1 MSVALAIFL
10 ILFVFLLVAGMPVAW
25 SMLAAVLSYIAVS
38 GQWALLPV
46 MPEKIYNGV
55 DVFILVAIPL
65 FLLAGEIFSEGGLAR
80 RIVDFADAAFRWV
93 KGGIAQVAVATC
105 ILYSGITGV
114 ALGEIAALGR
124 IFVPAMVR
132 AGYTPAFAAAVIA
145 SASIIGPTIP
155 PSLPIII
162 YGSATNVSIGG
173 LFAAAVVP
181 GILLGAAQ
189 MAYIAYVAGRLGI
202 TSTGPS
208 AGGPSA
214 SGAAPMSL
222 GRSFVSA
229 LPSIGMPFIILG
241 GILGGVMT
249 PTEAAG
255 SAVFYAFVLAV
266 VIYRT
271 VRLGQL
277 APILGQ
283 SVTFSGQ
290 LLIIVGAGAALSW
303 VLGFENATG
312 KLAALVKALE
322 LGPLGTMLLANVVF
336 LVLGM
341 FIDPT
346 TSIILFAPILAPAAA
361 AVGIDPLHFGVVMIV
376 NLNIGLITPPL
387 GVSLFAAERIAQC
400 GLNPLIRAALPFIA
414 INLVALIVIA
424 TVPQVS
430 LFLPRLVGF

>member
-1 MSVALAIFL
+1 MSVALALFL
-10 ILFVFLLVAGMPVAW
+10 ILFVFLLISGMPVAW
-25 SMLAAVLSYIAVS
+25 SMLAAVLGYIAIG
-38 GQWALLPV
+38 GQWSLLPV
-46 MPEKIYNGV
+46 MPEKIYAGV

-80 RIVDFADAAFRWV
+80 RIVDFADAAFRWIR
-93 KGGIAQVAVATC
+93 GGIAQVAVATC

-162 YGSATNVSIGG
+162 YGSATSVSIGG

-181 GILLGAAQ
+181 GIVLGAAQ
-189 MAYIAYVAGRLGI
+189 MAYIAYACRRFPLVAA
-202 TSTGPS
+202 P
-208 AGGPSA
+208 A
-214 SGAAPMSL
+214 GAARLTL
-222 GRSFVSA
+222 GRSFLSA

-255 SAVFYAFVLAV
+255 SAVFYAFILAV

-271 VRLGQL
+271 IRLAQL

-283 SVTFSGQ
+283 AVTFSGQ

-303 VLGFENATG
+303 VLGFEDATG
-312 KLAALVKALE
+312 KLAALVKALD
-322 LGPLGTMLLANVVF
+322 LGPLGTMLLANLVF

-361 AVGIDPLHFGVVMIV
+361 AVGIDPLHFGVVMII

-400 GLNPLIRAALPFIA
+400 GLNPLIRAAMPFIA
-414 INLVALIVIA
+414 INVVALILIA
-424 TVPQVS
+424 TVPQIS

>member
-1 MSVALAIFL
+1 MSPALTLFL
-10 ILFVFLLVAGMPVAW
+10 ILFVFLMVAGMPVAW
-25 SMLAAVLSYIAVS
+25 SMLAATIAYIAVG

-46 MPEKIYNGV
+46 LPEKLFQGI

-65 FLLAGEIFSEGGLAR
+65 FLLAGEIFSDGGLAQ
-80 RIVDFADAAFRWV
+80 RIVRFAEAAFRRV
-93 KGGIAQVAVATC
+93 RGGIAQVAVATC

-124 IFVPAMVR
+124 IFIPAMVR

-145 SASIIGPTIP
+145 SGSIIGPTIP

-173 LFAAAVVP
+173 MFAAAVVP

-189 MAYIAYVAGRLGI
+189 MLWIAHTCRRFPLRDVRAEGGERLGR
-202 TSTGPS
+202 
-208 AGGPSA
+208 AF
-214 SGAAPMSL
+214 L
-222 GRSFVSA
+222 HA

-241 GILGGVMT
+241 GILAGVMT

-255 SAVFYAFVLAV
+255 SAVLYAFVLAFCV
-266 VIYRT
+266 YRT
-271 VRLGQL
+271 LRLGQM
-277 APILGQ
+277 APILGRG
-283 SVTFSGQ
+283 VTFTGQ
-290 LLIIVGAGAALSW
+290 LLIIVGAGAALAW

-312 KLAALVKALE
+312 RVAALVKE
-322 LGPLGTMLLANVVF
+322 WNLGPLGVMLIANLLF

-341 FIDPT
+341 FVDPT

-361 AVGIDPLHFGVVMIV
+361 AAGIDPLHFGVVMIV

-400 GLNPLIRAALPFIA
+400 GLGGVIRESLPFIA
-414 INLVALIVIA
+414 INVAALAVISLVPA
-424 TVPQVS
+424 VS
-430 LFLPRLVGF
+430 LFLPRLAGF

>member
-1 MSVALAIFL
+1 MSPALSFFL
-10 ILFVFLLVAGMPVAW
+10 ALFVFLLVAGMPVAW
-25 SMLAAVLSYIAVS
+25 SMLAAVLGYVAIS
-38 GQWALLPV
+38 GQWPLLPV
-46 MPEKIYNGV
+46 LPEKVFNGI

-105 ILYSGITGV
+105 VLYSGITGV

-124 IFVPAMVR
+124 IFIPAMVR
-132 AGYTPAFAAAVIA
+132 AGYSPAFAAAVIA
-145 SASIIGPTIP
+145 SGSIIGPTIP

-173 LFAAAVVP
+173 MFAAAVVP
-181 GILLGAAQ
+181 GLILGAAQ
-189 MAYIAYVAGRLGI
+189 MSWIAHACRRFPLKQDEARV
-202 TSTGPS
+202 
-208 AGGPSA
+208 
-214 SGAAPMSL
+214 SL
-222 GRSFVSA
+222 GASFLSA
-229 LPSIGMPFIILG
+229 LPAIGMPFIILG
-241 GILGGVMT
+241 GILGGVFT

-255 SAVFYAFVLAV
+255 SAVLYAFVLAV
-266 VIYRT
+266 VVYRT
-271 VRLGQL
+271 VRLGKL
-277 APILGQ
+277 APLLGQ

-290 LLIIVGAGAALSW
+290 LLIIIGAGAALAW

-312 KLAALVKALE
+312 RLSDLVKAMD
-322 LGPLGTMLLANVVF
+322 LGPAGTMLLANLLF

-341 FIDPT
+341 FVDPT

-361 AVGIDPLHFGVVMIV
+361 AAGIDPLHFGVVMIV

-400 GLNPLIRAALPFIA
+400 GLNAVIKESLPFIV
-414 INLVALIVIA
+414 INIAALMLIA
-424 TVPQVS
+424 MVPQLS
-430 LFLPRLVGF
+430 LFLPRLAGF

>member
-1 MSVALAIFL
+1 MSPALAFFL
-10 ILFVFLLVAGMPVAW
+10 VLFVFLLVAGMPVAW
-25 SMLAAVLSYIAVS
+25 SMLAAVVGYIAVS

-46 MPEKIYNGV
+46 MPEKIFNGI

-93 KGGIAQVAVATC
+93 KGGIAQVAVGTC

-145 SASIIGPTIP
+145 SGSIIGPTIP

-173 LFAAAVVP
+173 MFAAAVVP
-181 GILLGAAQ
+181 GIILGIAQ
-189 MAYIAYVAGRLGI
+189 MSYIAWASGRFKIRYVAAEG
-202 TSTGPS
+202 
-208 AGGPSA
+208 A
-214 SGAAPMSL
+214 SVSL
-222 GRSFVSA
+222 GKGFLRA

-241 GILGGVMT
+241 GILAGVMT

-255 SAVFYAFVLAV
+255 SAVVYAFVLAIV
-266 VIYRT
+266 VYRAL
-271 VRLGQL
+271 RLRQL
-277 APILGQ
+277 LPILGQ

-290 LLIIVGAGAALSW
+290 LLIIVGAGAALAW

-312 KLAALVKALE
+312 RLADLVRAMD
-322 LGPLGTMLLANVVF
+322 LGPFGTMLLANVLF

-361 AVGIDPLHFGVVMIV
+361 AAGIDPLHFGVVMII

-400 GLNPLIRAALPFIA
+400 GLNALIRASLPFIA
-414 INLVALIVIA
+414 INIAALILLSA
-424 TVPQVS
+424 VPQIS
-430 LFLPRLVGF
+430 LFLPRLAGF

>member
-1 MSVALAIFL
+1 MSAALTVFL
-10 ILFVFLLVAGMPVAW
+10 ALFVFLLVAGMPVAW
-25 SMLAAVLSYIAVS
+25 SMLAAVLGYVAVS
-38 GQWALLPV
+38 GQWTLLPV
-46 MPEKIYNGV
+46 LPEKVYNGI

-93 KGGIAQVAVATC
+93 RGGIAQVAIATC
-105 ILYSGITGV
+105 VLYSGITGV

-124 IFVPAMVR
+124 IFIPAMVR
-132 AGYTPAFAAAVIA
+132 AGYSPAFAAAVIA
-145 SASIIGPTIP
+145 SGSIIGPTIP

-173 LFAAAVVP
+173 MFAAAVVP
-181 GILLGAAQ
+181 GLILGAAQ
-189 MAYIAYVAGRLGI
+189 MAWIAHASSRFKLAGLAAGSRL
-202 TSTGPS
+202 
-208 AGGPSA
+208 
-214 SGAAPMSL
+214 SL
-222 GRSFVSA
+222 GSSFLSA

-241 GILGGVMT
+241 GILGGIMT

-266 VIYRT
+266 LVYRT
-271 VRLGQL
+271 LKLRHL

-283 SVTFSGQ
+283 GVTFSGQ
-290 LLIIVGAGAALSW
+290 LLIIIGAGAALSW

-312 KLAALVKALE
+312 RLSDLIKALG
-322 LGPLGTMLLANVVF
+322 LGPAGTMLLANVLF
-336 LVLGM
+336 LILGM
-341 FIDPT
+341 FVDPT

-361 AVGIDPLHFGVVMIV
+361 AAGIDPLHFGVVMIV

-400 GLNPLIRAALPFIA
+400 GLNLLIRQSLPFIA
-414 INLVALIVIA
+414 INIAALALISA
-424 TVPQVS
+424 VPQIS
-430 LFLPRLVGF
+430 LFLPRLFGF

>member
-1 MSVALAIFL
+1 MSPALSFFL
-10 ILFVFLLVAGMPVAW
+10 VLFVFLLVAGMPVAW
-25 SMLAAVLSYIAVS
+25 SMLAAVAGYVAIG
-38 GQWALLPV
+38 GQWMLLPV
-46 MPEKIYNGV
+46 MPEKIYNGI

-93 KGGIAQVAVATC
+93 RGGIAQVAVATC

-145 SASIIGPTIP
+145 SGSIIGPTIP

-173 LFAAAVVP
+173 MFAAAVVP
-181 GILLGAAQ
+181 GLVLGAAQ
-189 MAYIAYVAGRLGI
+189 MAYIAWASARFRIRYVAAEG
-202 TSTGPS
+202 
-208 AGGPSA
+208 A
-214 SGAAPMSL
+214 SVSL
-222 GRSFVSA
+222 GRGFLRA

-241 GILGGVMT
+241 GILAGVMT

-255 SAVFYAFVLAV
+255 SAVVYAFLLAILV
-266 VIYRT
+266 YRT
-271 VRLGQL
+271 LRLGQL

-290 LLIIVGAGAALSW
+290 LLIIVGAGAALAW

-312 KLAALVKALE
+312 RLADLVKE
-322 LGPLGTMLLANVVF
+322 MNLGPLGTMLLANLLF

-341 FIDPT
+341 FVDPT

-361 AVGIDPLHFGVVMIV
+361 AAGIDPLHFGVVMII

-400 GLNPLIRAALPFIA
+400 GLNALIRASLPFIA
-414 INLVALIVIA
+414 INIAALAAISA
-424 TVPQVS
+424 LPQLS

>member
-1 MSVALAIFL
+1 VSPALTIFL
-10 ILFVFLLVAGMPVAW
+10 AVFVFMMVAAMPVAW
-25 SMLAAVLSYIAVS
+25 SMLASVLAYIAVS

-46 MPEKIYNGV
+46 LPEKIYNGI

-65 FLLAGEIFSEGGLAR
+65 FLLAGELFSEGGLAQ
-80 RIVDFADAAFRWV
+80 RIVRFADAAFRWMR
-93 KGGIAQVAVATC
+93 GGIAQVTVATC
-105 ILYSGITGV
+105 IFYSGITGV

-124 IFVPAMVR
+124 IFIPAMVR

-145 SASIIGPTIP
+145 SGSIIGPTIP

-173 LFAAAVVP
+173 MFAAAVVP
-181 GILLGAAQ
+181 GLLLGAAQ
-189 MAYIAYVAGRLGI
+189 MAWIAYACKRFPLKQDETRAPLGK
-202 TSTGPS
+202 
-208 AGGPSA
+208 
-214 SGAAPMSL
+214 
-222 GRSFVSA
+222 SFVSA

-241 GILGGVMT
+241 GILAGVFT

-255 SAVFYAFVLAV
+255 SAVLYAFVLAV
-266 VIYRT
+266 LIYRT
-271 VRLGQL
+271 VRMRQL

-290 LLIIVGAGAALSW
+290 LLIIVGAGAALAW

-312 KLAALVKALE
+312 RVATLVKDMN
-322 LGPLGTMLLANVVF
+322 LGPLGTMLLANVLF
-336 LVLGM
+336 LILGC
-341 FIDPT
+341 FVDPT

-361 AVGIDPLHFGVVMIV
+361 AAGIDPLHFGVVMII

-400 GLNPLIRAALPFIA
+400 GLNAVIRESLPFIA
-414 INLVALIVIA
+414 INIVALIVISA
-424 TVPQVS
+424 VPQIS